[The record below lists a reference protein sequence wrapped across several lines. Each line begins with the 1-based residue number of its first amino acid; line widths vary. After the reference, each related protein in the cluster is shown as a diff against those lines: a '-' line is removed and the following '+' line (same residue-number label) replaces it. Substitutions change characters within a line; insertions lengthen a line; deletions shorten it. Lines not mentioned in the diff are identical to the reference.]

1 MIIKKT
7 FKFYAAHR
15 NEEIGGKCANL
26 HGHRYGIEC
35 FFEVRRR
42 NSISTPFAEFD
53 ERVGSLIKK
62 GYDHGMLIHRG
73 DPLYQTLSEHMRVH
87 GEHLKLKV
95 LDGPTSVE
103 NLAYTLFSEISALV
117 FALMK
122 IEVRETDTS
131 VVEYTLSDWKA
142 DRAKF
147 AWRRDD
153 VHPEKQFGALG
164 VPSTSFSDAC
174 VTVLDTEA

>member
-1 MIIKKT
+1 MIIKKS

-35 FFEVRRR
+35 FFEVRRQ

-53 ERVGSLIKK
+53 ERVGRLISEN
-62 GYDHGMLIHRG
+62 YDHGMLIHRA
-73 DPLYQTLSEHMRVH
+73 DPLYRTLNEHMQTY
-87 GEHLKLKV
+87 GEHLKLK
-95 LDGPTSVE
+95 LLEGPTSVE
-103 NLAYTLFSEISALV
+103 NLAYTLFSEISAIGFQL
-117 FALMK
+117 LK

-131 VVEYTLSDWKA
+131 VVEYTLSDWKS

-147 AWRRDD
+147 AWGRDAT
-153 VHPEKQFGALG
+153 EGGADHLQLAP
-164 VPSTSFSDAC
+164 VASYANAC
-174 VTVLDTEA
+174 VTVLDAEA